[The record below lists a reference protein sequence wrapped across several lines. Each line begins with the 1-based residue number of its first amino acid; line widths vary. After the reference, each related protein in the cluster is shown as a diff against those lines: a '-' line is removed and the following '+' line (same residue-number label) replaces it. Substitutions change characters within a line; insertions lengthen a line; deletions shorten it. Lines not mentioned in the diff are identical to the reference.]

1 MLSRPKPGSAEIA
14 TTLKRAILGGELMR
28 NERLPAERMLAERY
42 GVSRGTVREA
52 LQRLQKER
60 LVDIRPGS
68 GAYVTTPDAGPAPL
82 PIESARPLE
91 LMDARFALE
100 PHMCRLAVLHA
111 DRADFERM
119 EQLMKRMETSFG
131 DPMEFADADAAW
143 HQALAESTGNNLL
156 IGILNQ
162 ISSVRNLDE
171 WTRMRRLTLNE
182 PTIAK
187 YNAQHR
193 QILNAIRARE
203 PERAAVLMKEHLE
216 TARLSLT
223 RAAAT

>member
-52 LQRLQKER
+52 LQRLQQER
-60 LVDIRPGS
+60 LVEIRAGS
-68 GAYVTTPDAGPAPL
+68 GAYVTTPDQGPAPL

-119 EQLMKRMETSFG
+119 ERLMARMEAADG
-131 DPMEFADADAAW
+131 DPMEFSEADAAW

-216 TARLSLT
+216 TARLTLT